1 MRSNTV
7 ADVLDAGEGAVSAWE
22 DGFATSRDG
31 TEEGEGGEGMYFEVG
46 DGDES
51 APTSDS
57 DDKAATDESRGAEEE
72 CDGEHKENNNDEQAG
87 KVWRALSISLAV
99 AVGREGGCG
108 K

>member
-1 MRSNTV
+1 MS
-7 ADVLDAGEGAVSAWE
+7 AGE

-31 TEEGEGGEGMYFEVG
+31 AEDDRGGARMCFEDG

-57 DDKAATDESRGAEEE
+57 DDKAATDESGGAKEE
-72 CDGEHKENNNDEQAG
+72 CDGEHEENDNDEEAE
-87 KVWRALSISLAV
+87 KLWRALAISLVA
-99 AVGREGGCG
+99 AVGGEGGCG